1 MRGNQLPAALKE
13 YHVSVNRYINPFI
26 KVAARYKTIQN
37 GNGIIDKTTN
47 TLIAGDQT
55 TIIPDSVTSIGIS
68 AFNRCSALTSVTI
81 ENEEGKVAI
90 GKYAFP
96 SNAKINYPTLLTKL
110 LKLLK
115 YFNKK

>member
-1 MRGNQLPAALKE
+1 M
-13 YHVSVNRYINPFI
+13 
-26 KVAARYKTIQN
+26 AARYKTIQN

-55 TIIPDSVTSIGIS
+55 TIIPDSVTSIGESAFESCDKLTSITIPNSVTSIGIS
-68 AFNRCSALTSVTI
+68 AFNMCSALTSVTI

-90 GKYAFP
+90 GNYAFP